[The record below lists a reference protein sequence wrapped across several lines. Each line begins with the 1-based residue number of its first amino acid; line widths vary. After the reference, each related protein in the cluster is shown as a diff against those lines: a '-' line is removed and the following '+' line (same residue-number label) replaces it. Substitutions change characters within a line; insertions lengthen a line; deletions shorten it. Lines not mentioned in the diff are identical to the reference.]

1 MNRNLLLF
9 ASGSFVSLIGTR
21 IYQVA
26 LAWWLYSKTGS
37 SEYVGLFM
45 ISSFLPAIIVSP
57 FAGTV
62 VDRHSRRNMMVVMD
76 ILRGVL
82 FMYLFLMEYFSELT
96 MALLLIVTVLVSVF
110 DSFFNPAVD
119 SLLPDLVRKENLVRA
134 NSLYR
139 LLKNLS
145 KILGPALGSLLLKV
159 VGLAGVILINSLSF
173 LISGIFEMFIKV
185 EEKHLKK
192 VSKERKMW
200 QDIRSALLY
209 IRSVRF
215 ILVTIL
221 VIAIMNFFTGSMHV
235 LLPEHV
241 SKLGKSEWVYG
252 TLMSMLSFGGLI
264 VTFLMATIRTRASVK
279 TLGLNLV
286 GYGLAVFVF
295 AMTGNHWLMF
305 AMYFLIGIFQTLFNI
320 NVITLLQLAIP
331 EEMRGKIFSLISAV
345 SFSLL
350 PVSYGFF
357 GFLSSYVATAHI
369 FITTSMALIAGGVLI
384 SLQRFEG

>member
-1 MNRNLLLF
+1 
-9 ASGSFVSLIGTR
+9 
-21 IYQVA
+21 
-26 LAWWLYSKTGS
+26 
-37 SEYVGLFM
+37 
-45 ISSFLPAIIVSP
+45 
-57 FAGTV
+57 
-62 VDRHSRRNMMVVMD
+62 
-76 ILRGVL
+76 
-82 FMYLFLMEYFSELT
+82 
-96 MALLLIVTVLVSVF
+96 
-110 DSFFNPAVD
+110 
-119 SLLPDLVRKENLVRA
+119 
-134 NSLYR
+134 
-139 LLKNLS
+139 
-145 KILGPALGSLLLKV
+145 
-159 VGLAGVILINSLSF
+159 
-173 LISGIFEMFIKV
+173 
-185 EEKHLKK
+185 
-192 VSKERKMW
+192 
-200 QDIRSALLY
+200 
-209 IRSVRF
+209 
-215 ILVTIL
+215 
-221 VIAIMNFFTGSMHV
+221 MNFFTGSMHV

-264 VTFLMATIRTRASVK
+264 VIFLMATIRTRASVK

>member
-1 MNRNLLLF
+1 LNRNLLLF

-192 VSKERKMW
+192 VSKERNMW
-200 QDIRSALLY
+200 QDIKSALLY

>member
-1 MNRNLLLF
+1 LNRNLLLF

>member
-1 MNRNLLLF
+1 LNRNLLLF

-57 FAGTV
+57 FAGTI
-62 VDRHSRRNMMVVMD
+62 VDRHSRRNMMVLMD
-76 ILRGVL
+76 LLRGVL
-82 FMYLFLMEYFSELT
+82 FMSLFLMEYLSELT
-96 MALLLIVTVLVSVF
+96 IALLLIVTVLVSVF

-264 VTFLMATIRTRASVK
+264 VTFLMATIKTRASAK
-279 TLGLNLV
+279 TLGLNLM

-295 AMTGNHWLMF
+295 AMTGNQWLMF
-305 AMYFLIGIFQTLFNI
+305 TMYFLIGVFQTLFNI

>member
-264 VTFLMATIRTRASVK
+264 VTFLMATIKTRASVK

>member
-9 ASGSFVSLIGTR
+9 AAGSFVSLIGTR

-76 ILRGVL
+76 LLRGVL
-82 FMYLFLMEYFSELT
+82 FMSLFLMEYLSELT

-145 KILGPALGSLLLKV
+145 KILGPALGSFLLKV

-200 QDIRSALLY
+200 QDIKSALLY

-264 VTFLMATIRTRASVK
+264 VTFLMATIKTRASAK
-279 TLGLNLV
+279 TLGLNLM

>member
-57 FAGTV
+57 FAGTI
-62 VDRHSRRNMMVVMD
+62 VDRHSRRNMMVLMD
-76 ILRGVL
+76 LLRGVL
-82 FMYLFLMEYFSELT
+82 FMSLFLMEYLSELT
-96 MALLLIVTVLVSVF
+96 IALLLIVTVLVSVF

-264 VTFLMATIRTRASVK
+264 VTFLMATIKTRASAK
-279 TLGLNLV
+279 TLGLNLM

-295 AMTGNHWLMF
+295 AMTGNQWLMF
-305 AMYFLIGIFQTLFNI
+305 TMYFLIGVFQTLFNI

-331 EEMRGKIFSLISAV
+331 GEMRGKIFSLISAV

-357 GFLSSYVATAHI
+357 GFLSSYVPTAHI